1 MKAKALDTYELQ
13 LLTGWEEV
21 YKKGQ
26 LTLWILLA
34 LKQTPRTMVEI
45 KEFMAT
51 HTKGALEADDK
62 SMYRAL
68 RRYNEAMLINFVA
81 EPGQGGPDRKRYFL
95 TDTGFA
101 VLQAFLE
108 RNVVQTLLK
117 PELRQLIAAKTYG
130 QIDKSA
136 VTPSTVYAETLRTTP
151 PKRRDD
157 HGTFA
162 TQDI

>member
-1 MKAKALDTYELQ
+1 MKVKTLDTYELQ

-34 LKQTPRTMVEI
+34 LKQTPRTMAEI
-45 KEFMAT
+45 KEFMTAY
-51 HTKGALEADDK
+51 TKGTLEADDK

-68 RRYNEAMLINFVA
+68 RRYNEAMLINFA
-81 EPGQGGPDRKRYFL
+81 TEPGQGGPDRKRYFL

-108 RNVVQTLLK
+108 RNVVQTLFH
-117 PELRQLIAAKTYG
+117 PELKQLIAATTYSNPDIAG
-130 QIDKSA
+130 KATTHIASA
-136 VTPSTVYAETLRTTP
+136 TP
-151 PKRRDD
+151 PK
-157 HGTFA
+157 HAPYGKLA
-162 TQDI
+162 HES